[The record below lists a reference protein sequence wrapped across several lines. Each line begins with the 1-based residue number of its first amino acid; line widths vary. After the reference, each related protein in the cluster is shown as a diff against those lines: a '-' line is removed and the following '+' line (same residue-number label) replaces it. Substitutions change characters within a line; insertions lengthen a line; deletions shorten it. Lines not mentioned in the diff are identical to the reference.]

1 MSDLIVYFMNM
12 EMDKINEY
20 LQIAIDK
27 VIFFLPKIVL
37 AAIILWI
44 GFKVVKKLVQLLNLA
59 LEKSGFSATLRPF
72 IGSTATV
79 LLKGAVLFAIAS
91 VIGADL
97 TGLFAILAA
106 AGFAIGMALQG
117 SLGNFASGILI
128 LSLKPYKI
136 GDWIQLD
143 DKFGRVEEI
152 GIFSTDVLTPGNK
165 ILIIPNSMVTDS
177 VVTNFSVKGKIR
189 LELSVTMPYDE
200 SFPKV
205 QKVIIDALL
214 ALPKVLKDP
223 LPDVGIANFDSHNV
237 ELLVRP
243 YVMPDDYW
251 EVTFESNKAIKTAFN
266 AHDIKVAYSEGVE
279 MGAIGE

>member
-1 MSDLIVYFMNM
+1 M
-12 EMDKINEY
+12 EIDKLNEY

-27 VIFFLPKIVL
+27 VVFFLPKIIL
-37 AAIILWI
+37 AGVILWI
-44 GFKVVKKLVQLLNLA
+44 GFKIVKKLVQLLGLA
-59 LEKSGFSATLRPF
+59 LEKAGFSETLRPF
-72 IGSTATV
+72 IKSTSGII
-79 LLKGAVLFAIAS
+79 LKGAVLFAIAS

-97 TGLFAILAA
+97 TGLVAILAA

-128 LSLKPYKI
+128 LTLKPYKI

-165 ILIIPNSMVTDS
+165 ILIIPNSMITES
-177 VVTNFSVKGKIR
+177 VVTNYSERGKIR
-189 LELSVTMPYDE
+189 LELEVTMPYDE

-205 QKVIIDALL
+205 KQIIIDALL
-214 ALPKVLKDP
+214 ELPKVVKEP
-223 LPDVGIANFDSHNV
+223 LPDVGIQNFDSHSIQ
-237 ELLVRP
+237 LLVRP
-243 YVMPDDYW
+243 YVEPDDYW
-251 EVTFESNKAIKTAFN
+251 AVVFESNKVIKRAFN
-266 AHDIKVAYSEGVE
+266 VNNIKVAYSEGVE

>member
-1 MSDLIVYFMNM
+1 
-12 EMDKINEY
+12 MDKINEY

-27 VIFFLPKIVL
+27 VVFFLPKIVL
-37 AAIILWI
+37 AAVILWI
-44 GFKVVKKLVQLLNLA
+44 GFKVVKKLVQLLNHA
-59 LEKSGFSATLRPF
+59 LQKSGFSETLRPF
-72 IGSTATV
+72 IESTATV

-136 GDWIQLD
+136 GDWIQLE
-143 DKFGRVEEI
+143 DKFGSVVEI

-177 VVTNFSVKGKIR
+177 VVTNFSEKGKIR

-200 SFPKV
+200 SFPRVK
-205 QKVIIDALL
+205 KVIIDALL
-214 ALPKVLKDP
+214 ELPKVLKDP
-223 LPDVGIANFDSHNV
+223 LPDVGIENFDSHNV
-237 ELLVRP
+237 KLLVRP
-243 YVMPDDYW
+243 YVMPSDYW
-251 EVTFESNKAIKTAFN
+251 EVTFESNMAIKAAFHAN
-266 AHDIKVAYSEGVE
+266 AIKVAYSEGVE
-279 MGAIGE
+279 MGSIGE